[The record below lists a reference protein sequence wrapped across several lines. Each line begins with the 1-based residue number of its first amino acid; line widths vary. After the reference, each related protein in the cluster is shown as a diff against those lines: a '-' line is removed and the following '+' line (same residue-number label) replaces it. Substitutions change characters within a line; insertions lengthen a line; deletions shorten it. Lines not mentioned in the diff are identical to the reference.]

1 MNKKHKIIKSILLTT
16 IFTIFFTACLIP
28 VRQSSANPLLALL
41 VKVATADATTTAVV
55 AEKFDMLKDFLKDN
69 NFSTEGMTKQE
80 IFDKAQEIKNSDFE
94 HKANEATDFGTKIM
108 NDLFGNDN
116 LVFFRSDEGYE
127 FISKPM
133 EDGFGFMDIVKEFL
147 ANTLTDTMDSIMHP
161 IDDAIKTASN
171 KINETL
177 HPIETLEK
185 QFDFLDGQSNFLD
198 KFDTDKYETK
208 TNENEPSY
216 DIANE
221 KDWLEDYNL
230 QLQLME
236 DKLEIAT
243 DFTQQE
249 EEHINMQEDF
259 MLNSQLQM
267 EQQQELQENMQQF
280 QQEQQQQMLDIMIK

>member
-1 MNKKHKIIKSILLTT
+1 MNKKHKIIKNILLTT
-16 IFTIFFTACLIP
+16 TFTIIFTACLIP

-69 NFSTEGMTKQE
+69 NFSTEGMTKEE
-80 IFDKAQEIKNSDFE
+80 IFDKAQGLGGMEDFKPSE
-94 HKANEATDFGTKIM
+94 PTDFGTKIM
-108 NDLFGNDN
+108 NNLFGNDN
-116 LVFFRSDEGYE
+116 LIFFRSDEGYD
-127 FISKPM
+127 FISKPG
-133 EDGFGFMDIVKEFL
+133 EDGFGFNDIVTEFL
-147 ANTLTDTMDSIMHP
+147 ANTLTDTMDNLMHP
-161 IDDAIKTASN
+161 IDSAINTASN

-198 KFDTDKYETK
+198 KFDSDKYETK

-216 DIANE
+216 DMANE
-221 KDWLEDYNL
+221 KDWTEDYIM
-230 QLQLME
+230 QLELME
-236 DKLEIAT
+236 NKLEVTT

-259 MLNSQLQM
+259 MLNTQLQM

-280 QQEQQQQMLDIMIK
+280 QEQQQSQMLDIIIK